1 MQNLRTRLP
10 PANSLIA
17 FEASAR
23 HCSFTRAAEELTI
36 SREAVSRHIRILENH
51 LGVKLFTRLH
61 RAIELTVEGEAFQAV
76 VRKSLEDIAQSA
88 DRLQGNSERPR
99 VVVSATIAISTYW
112 LTPRLPKFRAAFP
125 DTEIRVVV
133 SDAPLKTITED
144 FDIALRYGDGSWR
157 NFDCVHLFDV
167 ASHPVCAPAYLEEH
181 GPISAPSDLT
191 AHTLLNLD
199 GASHVHEGWAWWLHG
214 NGVTPQTPLRILG
227 FDNYGNIIQA
237 ALDGQGVAL
246 GFSGIID
253 TLLDKGALVCPIKA
267 THSRGLGVYAARP
280 ETKSLKPPARTFF
293 DWVLSEAHTHTG
305 L

>member
-1 MQNLRTRLP
+1 MQSLRSRLP

-23 HCSFTRAAEELTI
+23 HCSFTRAATELTI

-61 RAIELTVEGEAFQAV
+61 RAIELTSEGKAFRTIVQ
-76 VRKSLEDIAQSA
+76 KSLEDIARSA
-88 DRLQGNSERPR
+88 DSLQGNARRPR

-133 SDAPLKTITED
+133 SDAPLRTITED
-144 FDIALRYGDGSWR
+144 FDIALRYGDGAWR

-167 ASHPVCAPAYLEEH
+167 VSHPVCAPAYLEEH
-181 GPISAPSDLT
+181 GPVTMPSDLVD
-191 AHTLLNLD
+191 HTLLNLD
-199 GASHVHEGWAWWLHG
+199 GASHVNEGWAWWLHG
-214 NGVTPQTPLRILG
+214 NGVTPRTPLRILG

-253 TLLDKGALVCPIKA
+253 TLLDKGTLVRPLQDS
-267 THSRGLGVYAARP
+267 HSRGLSVYTATP
-280 ETKSLKPPARTFF
+280 GGKTLKPPARTFF
-293 DWVLSEAHTHTG
+293 EWILSEARA
-305 L
+305 